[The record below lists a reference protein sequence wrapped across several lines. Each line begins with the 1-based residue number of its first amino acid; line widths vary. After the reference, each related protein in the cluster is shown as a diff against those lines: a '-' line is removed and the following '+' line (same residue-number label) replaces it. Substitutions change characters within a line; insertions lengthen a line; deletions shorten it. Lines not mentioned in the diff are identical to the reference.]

1 MSMLRL
7 HLEGGGSPQSS
18 ALEEEVRWWFRG
30 GGGGQVW
37 GLGEILVLARLGPLT
52 DGPDVAFKKWQC
64 RISLSS

>member
-30 GGGGQVW
+30 GGGQVW

-52 DGPDVAFKKWQC
+52 GGPDVAFKKWQC
-64 RISLSS
+64 RIFLSS